1 MTTSSIAS
9 TISVTASEKRRN
21 ALLLVYAVSLGLL
34 SVFNSPYISLFS
46 LFALSACVLFDKQL
60 ALSLYICSAI
70 VGADFSSIET
80 LVSAIVVLAIGVSV
94 FDLRDKRTKRLLMS
108 VTLFS
113 MSMLA
118 GFALGANSQMIT
130 ILILTFKLFM
140 MVTIAQSATISNGS
154 ILEKAILYGG
164 LVIAGITA
172 YHFYVGDIS
181 VLSEGQGRL
190 TYRENV
196 KELSTA
202 IVIPVYM
209 SINKMLDYR
218 NRRNNR
224 ELLFFILV
232 FALCFPLLLMTYS
245 RGVFIGLL
253 VSAVL
258 LQLAYS
264 KSLSVQKIV
273 IYTLIVAAV
282 VNIVSSM
289 QLDESLIFE
298 NIEGGNGRTDI
309 WANYLAYM
317 SNQGIHTL
325 VWGLGSNSYTSLLE
339 FYDHSVILSY
349 YFHFGI
355 FGILF
360 ITYVVL
366 SALTRLYRSKKPY
379 YLFLVVLTVL
389 MFFTHGSYDN
399 TLFYIVSG
407 MCLGAANSPQKTYR
421 K

>member
-34 SVFNSPYISLFS
+34 SVFNSPYISFFS

-60 ALSLYICSAI
+60 ALSIYICSAI

-349 YFHFGI
+349 Y
-355 FGILF
+355 
-360 ITYVVL
+360 
-366 SALTRLYRSKKPY
+366 
-379 YLFLVVLTVL
+379 TVL
-389 MFFTHGSYDN
+389 MLFTHGSYDN

>member
-60 ALSLYICSAI
+60 ALSIYICSAI

-264 KSLSVQKIV
+264 KSLSVQKNCN
-273 IYTLIVAAV
+273 LHAHC
-282 VNIVSSM
+282 
-289 QLDESLIFE
+289 
-298 NIEGGNGRTDI
+298 GCR
-309 WANYLAYM
+309 
-317 SNQGIHTL
+317 
-325 VWGLGSNSYTSLLE
+325 
-339 FYDHSVILSY
+339 
-349 YFHFGI
+349 
-355 FGILF
+355 
-360 ITYVVL
+360 
-366 SALTRLYRSKKPY
+366 
-379 YLFLVVLTVL
+379 
-389 MFFTHGSYDN
+389 
-399 TLFYIVSG
+399 
-407 MCLGAANSPQKTYR
+407 C
-421 K
+421 